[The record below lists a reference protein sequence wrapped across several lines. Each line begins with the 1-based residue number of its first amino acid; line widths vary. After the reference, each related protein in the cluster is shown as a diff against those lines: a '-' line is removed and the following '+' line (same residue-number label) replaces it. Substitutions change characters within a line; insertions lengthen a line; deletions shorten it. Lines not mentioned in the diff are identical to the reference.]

1 MRNLKA
7 QVNIGEAHTAY
18 SLADSFIFHTLSSDS
33 ADEKNNKEDF
43 IRQIKPESLH
53 NSIPV
58 EQREFYICLTDRKK
72 GVPCISVHIIRSG
85 REGPSGRQ
93 RSLKFSLILLDSIK
107 P

>member
-18 SLADSFIFHTLSSDS
+18 SLADSFIFHTLCSDS

-43 IRQIKPESLH
+43 IRQIKPKSLR

-58 EQREFYICLTDRKK
+58 EQRKFYICFTDRKK
-72 GVPCISVHIIRSG
+72 GVPCIIGSYYKKRKRRSIRKTKES
-85 REGPSGRQ
+85 E
-93 RSLKFSLILLDSIK
+93 ILTHST
-107 P
+107 